1 VARTG
6 DIGFFKVIGEGGV
19 ASGVRRI
26 EAVTGECALL
36 FVQRQEQL
44 LADVAAVF
52 STPAEQVLPRITQSL
67 ESLRS
72 LEKEV
77 ARLNSKLASSTGGDI
92 LAGAREVAGVKVLAT
107 VVEGADPKTL
117 RDLLDQIKSRLESGV
132 VLLAAVEG
140 DKVSL
145 TAGVTKSLTDRV
157 KAGELMQFAAGELGG
172 KGGGRPDMAQGGGSQ
187 PEKLPALLDAV
198 YAWVSSRLG

>member
-1 VARTG
+1 
-6 DIGFFKVIGEGGV
+6 
-19 ASGVRRI
+19 
-26 EAVTGECALL
+26 
-36 FVQRQEQL
+36 
-44 LADVAAVF
+44 
-52 STPAEQVLPRITQSL
+52 
-67 ESLRS
+67 
-72 LEKEV
+72 
-77 ARLNSKLASSTGGDI
+77 
-92 LAGAREVAGVKVLAT
+92 